1 MKIQL
6 ASPGVAAA
14 VEKVTAALAQQGF
27 GVLTTI
33 DTQATFKK
41 KLDVETHPRVIL
53 GACNPQL
60 AHKALALDPGMS
72 LLMPCNVV
80 VEQPES
86 GGPVHVSVMDPALMA
101 DLSSTRKNDAEFRGL
116 LAEARDRLQKM
127 LDSLKD

>member
-1 MKIQL
+1 MNTRLPSMTVPQ
-6 ASPGVAAA
+6 A

-60 AHKALALDPGMS
+60 ALKALALDPGMS

-80 VEQPES
+80 VEQPDA
-86 GGPVHVSVMDPALMA
+86 GGPVEVNVLDPALMA
-101 DLSSTRKNDAEFRGL
+101 DLSRTRKDDAEFREL
-116 LAEARDRLQKM
+116 LAGARDRLQKM